1 MLCCRVSRSTLSS
14 CLAASH
20 HPLGLPPN
28 SPNPFTINTYKNRIS
43 NSFRMN
49 TYRKTGE
56 GGTPVPF
63 RESFCSLCTL
73 FVTLCKVMQLISR
86 SFNHLRTLYS
96 KMPGCGI
103 PNGFTGEPGCTQT
116 ILYPEG
122 FLRGAKIALGPSP
135 PICPLPML
143 PKRAKIPAPLYPQRT
158 VRGAK
163 GACRP
168 GFLL

>member
-1 MLCCRVSRSTLSS
+1 MLSCRVSCSTLSS

-20 HPLGLPPN
+20 QPLGLPAN
-28 SPNPFTINTYKNRIS
+28 SSNPFTINTYKNCIS

-49 TYRKTGE
+49 TYRKTPGRGE
-56 GGTPVPF
+56 PHTHVCPPH
-63 RESFCSLCTL
+63 FCSFLHSFAARGNSTL
-73 FVTLCKVMQLISR
+73 FFSSLCALFARTTGVYPRR
-86 SFNHLRTLYS
+86 SQN
-96 KMPGCGI
+96 GI
-103 PNGFTGEPGCTQT
+103 
-116 ILYPEG
+116 
-122 FLRGAKIALGPSP
+122 RPSP

-143 PKRAKIPAPLYPQRT
+143 PKRAKIPVPLYPEHT

>member
-1 MLCCRVSRSTLSS
+1 MLSCRVFWSTLSS

-20 HPLGLPPN
+20 HPLGFSVN
-28 SPNPFTINTYKNRIS
+28 SPNPFTINTYKNCFS

-56 GGTPVPF
+56 GGSPTP
-63 RESFCSLCTL
+63 TL
-73 FVTLCKVMQLISR
+73 VHR
-86 SFNHLRTLYS
+86 SFALSFTLLPRAVTQLFSFQASAHSLLKNAGVYPHYS
-96 KMPGCGI
+96 LPRGLSARGQ
-103 PNGFTGEPGCTQT
+103 TGT
-116 ILYPEG
+116 
-122 FLRGAKIALGPSP
+122 RPSP
-135 PICPLPML
+135 PICPLPTL
-143 PKRAKIPAPLYPQRT
+143 PKRAKIPAPLYPERT